1 MPQTLTSSKSLH
13 HNQFL
18 KKILLFQIL
27 DVDDIQNQT
36 KNKKEKFMIMINF
49 PPKNLS
55 TFKFLEADNIQK
67 KNKQTKTK
75 TKSLKEKQITD
86 RHSVFELYAKNKND
100 FVKCVYTM
108 RQYFES
114 FDFFL
119 FSRLVP

>member
-1 MPQTLTSSKSLH
+1 
-13 HNQFL
+13 
-18 KKILLFQIL
+18 
-27 DVDDIQNQT
+27 
-36 KNKKEKFMIMINF
+36 MIMINF

-67 KNKQTKTK
+67 
-75 TKSLKEKQITD
+75 TKSPKEKQITD
-86 RHSVFELYAKNKND
+86 RHCVFELYAKNTNN

-108 RQYFES
+108 RQYSES